1 MKAQYAP
8 GAGAVVTQV
17 LAALSYAGTL
27 PFVDRKRIILVGNST
42 AGLAMVAASGMQL
55 PEGVIGAVNFVG
67 GAGGG
72 VLGAGKPCNEP
83 EVRRVIAEAGKSA
96 HLPMLWLYARDDEFW
111 GPDLPREW
119 HADYLKA
126 GGRATFRQFDHGGH
140 DLVSYP
146 DEWGAALDAYLATLP
161 VRGASGGPS
170 ETLK

>member
-1 MKAQYAP
+1 
-8 GAGAVVTQV
+8 VTQV

-42 AGLAMVAASGMQL
+42 GGLAMVAARGMQL
-55 PEGVIGAVNFVG
+55 PEGVIGVVNFAG

-83 EVRRVIAEAGKSA
+83 EVRRVIADAGKSA
-96 HLPMLWLYARDDEFW
+96 HLAMLWLYARDDEFW

-119 HADYLKA
+119 HADYLKG

-146 DEWGAALDAYLATLP
+146 EEWGAALDAYLEGLP
-161 VRGASGGPS
+161 VRGTSDGRSA
-170 ETLK
+170 TAR